1 MSRMLRGVI
10 PDAVSTLGVQALER
24 AVAPVTGVQRAMLL
38 SEDGFEIA
46 SWQAQSAKPM
56 QSQSLAAMA
65 SSLMAMAA
73 AVGREIDFRNCRR
86 LTFEAD
92 GGTVT
97 LQAIQ
102 AEFPCILCMVL
113 GADVVLGRSLW
124 AGAEVAQIMG
134 EVKTADPVKVR
145 QPA

>member
-1 MSRMLRGVI
+1 MSRTLRGVI
-10 PDAVSTLGVQALER
+10 PDAVVALGLQALER

-46 SWQAQSAKPM
+46 SWQDQGAKPM

-102 AEFPCILCMVL
+102 ADFPCILCMVL
-113 GADVVLGRSLW
+113 GPDVVLGRSLW

-134 EVKTADPVKVR
+134 EAKAADPVKVR

>member
-10 PDAVSTLGVQALER
+10 PDAVSTLGMQALER

-46 SWQAQSAKPM
+46 CWQAQSAKPM

-113 GADVVLGRSLW
+113 GPDVVLGRSLW
-124 AGAEVAQIMG
+124 AGAEVAHIMG
-134 EVKTADPVKVR
+134 EVKAADPVKVR
-145 QPA
+145 QSA